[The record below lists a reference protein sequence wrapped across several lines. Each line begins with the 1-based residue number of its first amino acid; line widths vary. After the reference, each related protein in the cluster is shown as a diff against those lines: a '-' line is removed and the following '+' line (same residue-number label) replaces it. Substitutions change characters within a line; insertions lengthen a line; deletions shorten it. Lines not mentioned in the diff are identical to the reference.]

1 MESSVVSKERKMVQN
16 ATSKISFVVHRML
29 LPLLDMPLRGHIRLD
44 TDDDQPE
51 MDLLEQMR
59 RKHPEAMSDRASFV
73 KYFTDLFD
81 MYERNGYSAVMQE
94 DAPCCTDEGAGS
106 AIIEAEQHCPIMDSE
121 QHCPTMDSEQP
132 CPIVV
137 STS

>member
-1 MESSVVSKERKMVQN
+1 MESSTVSKERKTVQN

-51 MDLLEQMR
+51 VDLMDQMR
-59 RKHPEAMSDRASFV
+59 RKYPDVMSDRASFV

-81 MYERNGYSAVMQE
+81 RYEHRGYHA
-94 DAPCCTDEGAGS
+94 
-106 AIIEAEQHCPIMDSE
+106 
-121 QHCPTMDSEQP
+121 
-132 CPIVV
+132 V
-137 STS
+137 STDPAAV